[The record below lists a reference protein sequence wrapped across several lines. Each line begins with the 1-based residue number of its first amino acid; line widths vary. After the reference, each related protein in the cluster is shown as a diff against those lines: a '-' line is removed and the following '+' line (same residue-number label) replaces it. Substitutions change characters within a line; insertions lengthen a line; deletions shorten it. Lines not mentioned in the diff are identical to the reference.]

1 MIPLKQITWNKNSIF
16 QNTLILSKKNLSK
29 NSLLLS
35 LSSSMF
41 QKPHPEQ
48 ILRPPQNKSQTP
60 STNPADILKKNDIL
74 MYSTKPTNYI
84 ESVTKNGFHLSN
96 NLLIESKLN
105 KIPQIGT
112 LNATTTTTSTTSASK
127 NDSAIGLML
136 LHSEAFEIKLNSNTI
151 NIIDDW
157 YVDFKI
163 NTSSSSSSSNDG
175 DGDSIIKIFELIHP
189 KPEILIVGLG
199 KKSRMLSIE
208 NKNFFSNLGIQ
219 LEITNSN
226 NGAKIFDLLAT
237 ERPNVIGAILLPP
250 NI

>member
-1 MIPLKQITWNKNSIF
+1 
-16 QNTLILSKKNLSK
+16 
-29 NSLLLS
+29 
-35 LSSSMF
+35 MF

-112 LNATTTTTSTTSASK
+112 LNATTTTSASK
-127 NDSAIGLML
+127 NDSVIGLML

-163 NTSSSSSSSNDG
+163 NTSSSNDG

>member
-41 QKPHPEQ
+41 QKPHPKQ

-112 LNATTTTTSTTSASK
+112 LNATTAPLVLVK
-127 NDSAIGLML
+127 MIVL
-136 LHSEAFEIKLNSNTI
+136 L
-151 NIIDDW
+151 D
-157 YVDFKI
+157 
-163 NTSSSSSSSNDG
+163 
-175 DGDSIIKIFELIHP
+175 
-189 KPEILIVGLG
+189 
-199 KKSRMLSIE
+199 
-208 NKNFFSNLGIQ
+208 
-219 LEITNSN
+219 
-226 NGAKIFDLLAT
+226 
-237 ERPNVIGAILLPP
+237 
-250 NI
+250 

>member
-35 LSSSMF
+35 LSSSSMF
-41 QKPHPEQ
+41 QKPHPKQ

-112 LNATTTTTSTTSASK
+112 LNATTTTSASK

-136 LHSEAFEIKLNSNTI
+136 LQSEAFEIKLNSNTI

-163 NTSSSSSSSNDG
+163 NTSSSSSSNDG

>member
-1 MIPLKQITWNKNSIF
+1 
-16 QNTLILSKKNLSK
+16 
-29 NSLLLS
+29 
-35 LSSSMF
+35 MF

-112 LNATTTTTSTTSASK
+112 LNATTTTSASK

-163 NTSSSSSSSNDG
+163 NTSSSNDG

>member
-1 MIPLKQITWNKNSIF
+1 
-16 QNTLILSKKNLSK
+16 
-29 NSLLLS
+29 
-35 LSSSMF
+35 MF

-112 LNATTTTTSTTSASK
+112 LNATTTTSASK

-136 LHSEAFEIKLNSNTI
+136 LQSEAFEIKLNSNTI

-163 NTSSSSSSSNDG
+163 NTSSSSSSNDG

>member
-41 QKPHPEQ
+41 QNLIQNKFYDHPK
-48 ILRPPQNKSQTP
+48 NKSQTP
-60 STNPADILKKNDIL
+60 STNPFDILKNDIL

-112 LNATTTTTSTTSASK
+112 LNATTTTSASK
-127 NDSAIGLML
+127 MIVL
-136 LHSEAFEIKLNSNTI
+136 L
-151 NIIDDW
+151 D
-157 YVDFKI
+157 
-163 NTSSSSSSSNDG
+163 
-175 DGDSIIKIFELIHP
+175 
-189 KPEILIVGLG
+189 
-199 KKSRMLSIE
+199 
-208 NKNFFSNLGIQ
+208 
-219 LEITNSN
+219 
-226 NGAKIFDLLAT
+226 
-237 ERPNVIGAILLPP
+237 
-250 NI
+250 

>member
-41 QKPHPEQ
+41 QKPHPKQ

-112 LNATTTTTSTTSASK
+112 LNATTTTSASK

-136 LHSEAFEIKLNSNTI
+136 LQSEAFEIKLNSNTI

-163 NTSSSSSSSNDG
+163 NTSSSSSSNDG

>member
-1 MIPLKQITWNKNSIF
+1 
-16 QNTLILSKKNLSK
+16 
-29 NSLLLS
+29 
-35 LSSSMF
+35 MF
-41 QKPHPEQ
+41 QKPHPKQ

-112 LNATTTTTSTTSASK
+112 LNATTTTSASK

-136 LHSEAFEIKLNSNTI
+136 LQSEAFEIKLNSNTI

-163 NTSSSSSSSNDG
+163 NTSSSSSNDG

>member
-112 LNATTTTTSTTSASK
+112 LNATTTTSASK
-127 NDSAIGLML
+127 NDSVIGLML

-163 NTSSSSSSSNDG
+163 NTSSSSSSNDG

>member
-35 LSSSMF
+35 LSSSSMF

-112 LNATTTTTSTTSASK
+112 LNATTTTSASK

-163 NTSSSSSSSNDG
+163 NTSSSNDG

-199 KKSRMLSIE
+199 KKSRILSIE

>member
-112 LNATTTTTSTTSASK
+112 LNATTTTSASK

-136 LHSEAFEIKLNSNTI
+136 LQSEAFEIKLNSNTI

-163 NTSSSSSSSNDG
+163 NTSSSSSSNDG

>member
-1 MIPLKQITWNKNSIF
+1 
-16 QNTLILSKKNLSK
+16 
-29 NSLLLS
+29 
-35 LSSSMF
+35 MF
-41 QKPHPEQ
+41 QKPHPKQ

-112 LNATTTTTSTTSASK
+112 LNATTTTSASK

-136 LHSEAFEIKLNSNTI
+136 LQSEAFEIKLNSNTI

-163 NTSSSSSSSNDG
+163 NTSSSSSSNDG

>member
-1 MIPLKQITWNKNSIF
+1 
-16 QNTLILSKKNLSK
+16 
-29 NSLLLS
+29 
-35 LSSSMF
+35 
-41 QKPHPEQ
+41 
-48 ILRPPQNKSQTP
+48 
-60 STNPADILKKNDIL
+60 

-112 LNATTTTTSTTSASK
+112 LNATTTTSASK

-163 NTSSSSSSSNDG
+163 NTSSSSSSNDG

>member
-1 MIPLKQITWNKNSIF
+1 MIPLKKINLNKNSIF

-112 LNATTTTTSTTSASK
+112 LNATTTTSASK

-163 NTSSSSSSSNDG
+163 NTSSSSSNDG

>member
-1 MIPLKQITWNKNSIF
+1 MSAMIPLKQINFNKNSIF
-16 QNTLILSKKNLSK
+16 AKTLILSKKFS
-29 NSLLLS
+29 NSS
-35 LSSSMF
+35 LSMF

-74 MYSTKPTNYI
+74 MYSTKPINYI

-105 KIPQIGT
+105 IIPQI
-112 LNATTTTTSTTSASK
+112 NRATNGSTSSID
-127 NDSAIGLML
+127 NDNAIGLML

-151 NIIDDW
+151 NITNDW
-157 YVDFKI
+157 YVDFI
-163 NTSSSSSSSNDG
+163 MDDDN
-175 DGDSIIKIFELIHP
+175 SIIKIFELIHP

-199 KKSRMLSIE
+199 KKSRMLSIN

-237 ERPNVIGAILLPP
+237 ERPNVIGALLLPP

>member
-112 LNATTTTTSTTSASK
+112 LNATTTTSASK

-163 NTSSSSSSSNDG
+163 NTSSSSSSNDG

>member
-35 LSSSMF
+35 LSSSSMF

-112 LNATTTTTSTTSASK
+112 LNATTTTSASK

-163 NTSSSSSSSNDG
+163 NTSSSNDG

>member
-112 LNATTTTTSTTSASK
+112 LNATTTTSASK

-163 NTSSSSSSSNDG
+163 NTSSSSSSSSNDG

>member
-41 QKPHPEQ
+41 QKPHPKQ

-112 LNATTTTTSTTSASK
+112 LNATTTTSASK

-163 NTSSSSSSSNDG
+163 NTSSSSSSNDG

>member
-1 MIPLKQITWNKNSIF
+1 
-16 QNTLILSKKNLSK
+16 
-29 NSLLLS
+29 
-35 LSSSMF
+35 MF
-41 QKPHPEQ
+41 QKPHPKQ

-112 LNATTTTTSTTSASK
+112 LNATTTTSASK

-163 NTSSSSSSSNDG
+163 NTSSSSSSNDG

-226 NGAKIFDLLAT
+226 NGAKILDLLAT